1 MSALSS
7 IRNGLTSSGSS
18 IIVGI
23 IIFGLV
29 ATFGGFLGEG
39 SVLSNNSILT
49 VNGKSISQ
57 GEFAIEFGR
66 IEEQL
71 SQGDQD
77 LSNDVIENIVKES
90 IILKELFSQ
99 SAVKV
104 GLNMDDKKLNSLIRN
119 DPSFYNDDSFD
130 IDLFRGFLSRLG
142 MTPDSFKE
150 YVKSR
155 YLAVDL
161 QTILNKDINFSNDY
175 IRQFIEANNQTR
187 DITFAK
193 VLLTEEA
200 MKENITE
207 EEVSQ
212 YYENNKF
219 LYVSPLKISYKLLS
233 VNQDLFNDLVSVT
246 EEEIEEEREAF
257 LNNFVSQKRISHIE
271 ITYDDSNREEK
282 LDLVQN
288 ILLNLKNDSLN
299 FETAVSEYSTDLST
313 KNNKGDLGFTDGS
326 IFPDEFENEIR
337 KLELN
342 QISSVIDL
350 STSFHILK
358 IIEKTDSSF
367 SREDIIERITFIKT
381 SEKLDDVLNY
391 LDDNIF
397 ITDIETLAKEFNLTY
412 ENITDESEDQFFIKF
427 DSLDF
432 DEIEEGSLLGPLES
446 DEGYNI
452 VQIDEITDQ
461 GFKSLDQVNKEIKK
475 ELKTLKASKK
485 IKSLV
490 ENLKNKLINDDTD
503 FIKYSE
509 IKRNNFLLPSEI
521 SQKLFSFEIKENEI
535 FSLILDDGDAY
546 VVKLDK
552 INENKGVI
560 SSEDLG
566 QGKDYL
572 TTVYQD
578 IIRESFINELRKS
591 SSIN

>member
-326 IFPDEFENEIR
+326 IFPDEFENEIK

-342 QISSVIDL
+342 QISNVIDL
-350 STSFHILK
+350 STSFHIIK

-367 SREDIIERITFIKT
+367 SREDIIERITFVKT

>member
-77 LSNDVIENIVKES
+77 LSNDVIESIVKES
-90 IILKELFSQ
+90 IILKELYSQ
-99 SAVKV
+99 SAVKA
-104 GLNMDDKKLNSLIRN
+104 GLNMDDKKLNNLIRN
-119 DPSFYNDDSFD
+119 DSSFYNVDSFD

-150 YVKSR
+150 YVKSK

-161 QTILNKDINFSNDY
+161 QTILSKDINFSNDY

-193 VLLTEEA
+193 VLLAEEA
-200 MKENITE
+200 LKENITE

-219 LYVSPLKISYKLLS
+219 LYISPLKISYKLLN

-246 EEEIEEEREAF
+246 EEEIEKEKEAV
-257 LNNFVSQKRISHIE
+257 LNNFVPQKRISHIE
-271 ITYDDSNREEK
+271 ITYDTSDREEK
-282 LDLVQN
+282 LDLAQN
-288 ILLNLKNDSLN
+288 ILLNLKNNSLN
-299 FETAVSEYSTDLST
+299 FETAVSEYTTDLST

-326 IFPDEFENEIR
+326 IFPDEFENEII
-337 KLELN
+337 KLEPN

-358 IIEKTDSSF
+358 ITEKTDSSF
-367 SREDIIERITFIKT
+367 SRKDIIERITFVKT
-381 SEKLDDVLNY
+381 AEKLDDVLNY
-391 LDDNIF
+391 LDENIF
-397 ITDIETLAKEFNLTY
+397 ITDIETLAEEFSLSY
-412 ENITDESEDQFFIKF
+412 KNINGESEDEFFIKF

-432 DEIEEGSLLGPLES
+432 DEIEEGILLGPLES

-452 VQIDEITDQ
+452 VQIDKIIDQ
-461 GFKSLDQVNKEIKK
+461 GFKSLDQVNEEIEKD
-475 ELKTLKASKK
+475 LKTSKASEKTN
-485 IKSLV
+485 SLV
-490 ENLKNKLINDDTD
+490 ENLKNKLINEDAD
-503 FIKYSE
+503 FTKYSE
-509 IKRNNFLLPSEI
+509 IKRNNFLLPSEV

-535 FSLILDDGDAY
+535 FSTILDNGDAY

-560 SSEDLG
+560 SSEDLD

-572 TTVYQD
+572 TAVYKD

>member
-77 LSNDVIENIVKES
+77 LSNDVIESIVKES
-90 IILKELFSQ
+90 IVLKELYSQ
-99 SAVKV
+99 SAVKA
-104 GLNMDDKKLNSLIRN
+104 GLNMDDKKLNNLIRN

-130 IDLFRGFLSRLG
+130 IDLFRSFLSRLG

-161 QTILNKDINFSNDY
+161 QTILSKDINFSKDY

-193 VLLTEEA
+193 VLLAEEA
-200 MKENITE
+200 LKENITE

-219 LYVSPLKISYKLLS
+219 LYISPLKISYKLLS
-233 VNQDLFNDLVSVT
+233 VNQDLFNDLISVA
-246 EEEIEEEREAF
+246 EEEIEKEKEAV
-257 LNNFVSQKRISHIE
+257 LNNFVPQKRISHIE
-271 ITYDDSNREEK
+271 ITYDLNDREEK
-282 LDLVQN
+282 LDLAQN
-288 ILLNLKNDSLN
+288 ILLNLKNNSLN
-299 FETAVSEYSTDLST
+299 FETAVSEYTTDLST

-326 IFPDEFENEIR
+326 IFPVEFENEIKR
-337 KLELN
+337 LEPS

-358 IIEKTDSSF
+358 ITEKTDSSF
-367 SREDIIERITFIKT
+367 SREDIIERIKFAKT
-381 SEKLDDVLNY
+381 AEKLDDVLNY
-391 LDDNIF
+391 LDENIF
-397 ITDIETLAKEFNLTY
+397 ITDIETLAKEFSLSYKSIN
-412 ENITDESEDQFFIKF
+412 DESEDEFFIKF

-446 DEGYNI
+446 DDGYNI

-461 GFKSLDQVNKEIKK
+461 GFKSLDQVNKEVEK
-475 ELKTLKASKK
+475 ELKTLKASEK
-485 IKSLV
+485 INSLV
-490 ENLKNKLINDDTD
+490 ENLKNKLINEDTD
-503 FIKYSE
+503 FKKYSE
-509 IKRNNFLLPSEI
+509 IKRNNFLLPSEV
-521 SQKLFSFEIKENEI
+521 SEKLFSFDLKENEI
-535 FSLILDDGDAY
+535 FSIILNDGDAY

-560 SSEDLG
+560 SSEDLD

>member
-212 YYENNKF
+212 YYDNNKF
-219 LYVSPLKISYKLLS
+219 LYISPLKISYKLLS

-367 SREDIIERITFIKT
+367 SREDIIERITFVKT

-461 GFKSLDQVNKEIKK
+461 GFKSLDQVNKEIEK

-552 INENKGVI
+552 INGNKGVI

>member
-77 LSNDVIENIVKES
+77 LSNDVIESIVKES
-90 IILKELFSQ
+90 IILKELYSQ

-219 LYVSPLKISYKLLS
+219 LYISPLKISYKLLN

-246 EEEIEEEREAF
+246 EEEIEKEKEAIF
-257 LNNFVSQKRISHIE
+257 NNFVPQKRISHIE
-271 ITYDDSNREEK
+271 ITYDINDREEK
-282 LDLVQN
+282 LDLAQN

-326 IFPDEFENEIR
+326 IFPDEFENEIK

-367 SREDIIERITFIKT
+367 SREDIIERITFVKT

-461 GFKSLDQVNKEIKK
+461 GFKSLNQVNKEIEK

-521 SQKLFSFEIKENEI
+521 SQKLFSFEVKENEI

>member
-77 LSNDVIENIVKES
+77 LSNDVIESIVKES
-90 IILKELFSQ
+90 IILKELYSQ
-99 SAVKV
+99 SAVKA
-104 GLNMDDKKLNSLIRN
+104 GLNMDDKKLNNLIRN
-119 DPSFYNDDSFD
+119 DSSFYNVDSFD

-150 YVKSR
+150 YVKSK

-161 QTILNKDINFSNDY
+161 QTILSKDINFSNDY

-193 VLLTEEA
+193 VLLAEEA
-200 MKENITE
+200 LKENITE

-219 LYVSPLKISYKLLS
+219 LYISPLKISYKLLN

-246 EEEIEEEREAF
+246 EEEIEKEKEAV
-257 LNNFVSQKRISHIE
+257 LNNFVPQKRISHIE
-271 ITYDDSNREEK
+271 ITYDTSDREEK
-282 LDLVQN
+282 LDLAQN
-288 ILLNLKNDSLN
+288 ILLNLKNNSLN
-299 FETAVSEYSTDLST
+299 FETAVSEYTTDLST

-326 IFPDEFENEIR
+326 IFPDEFENEII
-337 KLELN
+337 KLEPN

-358 IIEKTDSSF
+358 ITEKTDSSF
-367 SREDIIERITFIKT
+367 SRKDIIERITFVKT
-381 SEKLDDVLNY
+381 AEKLDDVLNY
-391 LDDNIF
+391 LDENIF
-397 ITDIETLAKEFNLTY
+397 ITDIETLAEEFSLSY
-412 ENITDESEDQFFIKF
+412 KNINGESEDEFFIKF

-452 VQIDEITDQ
+452 VQIDKIIDQ
-461 GFKSLDQVNKEIKK
+461 GFKSLDQVNEEIEKD
-475 ELKTLKASKK
+475 LKTSKASEKTN
-485 IKSLV
+485 SLV
-490 ENLKNKLINDDTD
+490 ENLKNKLINEDAD
-503 FIKYSE
+503 FTKYSE
-509 IKRNNFLLPSEI
+509 IKRNNFLLPSEV

-560 SSEDLG
+560 SSEDLD

-572 TTVYQD
+572 TAVYKD

>member
-77 LSNDVIENIVKES
+77 LSNDVIESIVKES
-90 IILKELFSQ
+90 IILKELYSQ
-99 SAVKV
+99 SAVKA
-104 GLNMDDKKLNSLIRN
+104 GLNMDDKKLNNLIRN

-161 QTILNKDINFSNDY
+161 QTILSKDINFSNDY

-193 VLLTEEA
+193 VLLAEEA
-200 MKENITE
+200 LKENITE

-219 LYVSPLKISYKLLS
+219 LYISPLKISYKLLN

-246 EEEIEEEREAF
+246 EEEIEKEKEAI
-257 LNNFVSQKRISHIE
+257 LNNFVPQKRISHIE
-271 ITYDDSNREEK
+271 ITYDINDREEK
-282 LDLVQN
+282 LDLAQN
-288 ILLNLKNDSLN
+288 ILLNLKNNSLN
-299 FETAVSEYSTDLST
+299 FETAVSEYTTDLST

-326 IFPDEFENEIR
+326 IFPVEFENEIKR
-337 KLELN
+337 LEPS

-358 IIEKTDSSF
+358 ITEKTDSSF
-367 SREDIIERITFIKT
+367 SREDIIERIKFVKT
-381 SEKLDDVLNY
+381 AEKLDDVLNY
-391 LDDNIF
+391 LDENIF
-397 ITDIETLAKEFNLTY
+397 ITDIETLAKEFSLSYKSIN
-412 ENITDESEDQFFIKF
+412 DESEDEFFIKF

-461 GFKSLDQVNKEIKK
+461 GFKSLDQVNKEIEK

-485 IKSLV
+485 INSLV
-490 ENLKNKLINDDTD
+490 ENLKNKLINEDTD
-503 FIKYSE
+503 FTKYSE
-509 IKRNNFLLPSEI
+509 IKRNNFLLPSEV

-535 FSLILDDGDAY
+535 FSIILNDGDAY

-560 SSEDLG
+560 SSEDLD

>member
-77 LSNDVIENIVKES
+77 LSNDVIESIVKES
-90 IILKELFSQ
+90 IILKELYSQ

-219 LYVSPLKISYKLLS
+219 LYISPLKISYKLLS

-358 IIEKTDSSF
+358 IIEKNDSSF
-367 SREDIIERITFIKT
+367 SREDIIERITFVKT

-412 ENITDESEDQFFIKF
+412 ENVTDESEDQFFIKF

-503 FIKYSE
+503 FTKYSE

-521 SQKLFSFEIKENEI
+521 SQKLFSFELKENEI

>member
-77 LSNDVIENIVKES
+77 LSNDVIESIVKES
-90 IILKELFSQ
+90 IILKELYSQ

-219 LYVSPLKISYKLLS
+219 LYISPLKISYKLLS

-246 EEEIEEEREAF
+246 EEEIEEEKEAF

-367 SREDIIERITFIKT
+367 SREDIIERITFVKT

-461 GFKSLDQVNKEIKK
+461 GFKSLDQVNKEIEK

-503 FIKYSE
+503 FTKYSE

>member
-77 LSNDVIENIVKES
+77 LSNDVIESIVKES
-90 IILKELFSQ
+90 IILKELYSQ
-99 SAVKV
+99 SAVKA
-104 GLNMDDKKLNSLIRN
+104 GFNMDDKKLNNLIRN
-119 DPSFYNDDSFD
+119 DPSFYNVDSFD

-161 QTILNKDINFSNDY
+161 QTILSKDINFSNDY

-193 VLLTEEA
+193 VLLAEEA
-200 MKENITE
+200 LKENITE

-219 LYVSPLKISYKLLS
+219 LYISPLKISYKLLNI
-233 VNQDLFNDLVSVT
+233 NQDLFNDLVSVT
-246 EEEIEEEREAF
+246 EEEIEKEKEAIF
-257 LNNFVSQKRISHIE
+257 NNFVPQKRISHIE
-271 ITYDDSNREEK
+271 ITYDLSDREEK
-282 LDLVQN
+282 LDLAQN
-288 ILLNLKNDSLN
+288 ILLNLKNNSLN
-299 FETAVSEYSTDLST
+299 FETAVSEYTTDLST

-326 IFPDEFENEIR
+326 IFPVEFENVIK

-358 IIEKTDSSF
+358 ITEKTDSSF
-367 SREDIIERITFIKT
+367 SREDIIERIKFVKT
-381 SEKLDDVLNY
+381 AEKLDDVLNY
-391 LDDNIF
+391 LDENIF
-397 ITDIETLAKEFNLTY
+397 ITDIETLAKEFSLSYKSIN
-412 ENITDESEDQFFIKF
+412 DESEDEFFIKF

-461 GFKSLDQVNKEIKK
+461 GFKSLDQVNKEIEK

-490 ENLKNKLINDDTD
+490 ENLESKLINDDTD
-503 FIKYSE
+503 FTKYSE

>member
-212 YYENNKF
+212 YYDNNKF
-219 LYVSPLKISYKLLS
+219 LYISPLKISYKLLS

-367 SREDIIERITFIKT
+367 SREDIIERITFVKT

>member
-219 LYVSPLKISYKLLS
+219 LYISPLKISYKLLS

-358 IIEKTDSSF
+358 ITGKTDSSF
-367 SREDIIERITFIKT
+367 SREDIIERITFVKT

>member
-49 VNGKSISQ
+49 INGKSISQ

-77 LSNDVIENIVKES
+77 LSNDVIESIVKES
-90 IILKELFSQ
+90 IVLKELYSQ
-99 SAVKV
+99 SAVKA

-161 QTILNKDINFSNDY
+161 QTILSKDINFSNDY

-219 LYVSPLKISYKLLS
+219 LYISPLKISYKLLN

-246 EEEIEEEREAF
+246 EEEIEKEKEAV
-257 LNNFVSQKRISHIE
+257 LNNFVPQKRISHIE
-271 ITYDDSNREEK
+271 ITYDTSDREEK
-282 LDLVQN
+282 LDLAQN

-326 IFPDEFENEIR
+326 IFPDEFENEIK

-358 IIEKTDSSF
+358 ITEKTDSSF
-367 SREDIIERITFIKT
+367 SRKDIIERITFVKT
-381 SEKLDDVLNY
+381 AEKLDDVLNY
-391 LDDNIF
+391 LDENIF
-397 ITDIETLAKEFNLTY
+397 ITDIETLAEEFSLSY
-412 ENITDESEDQFFIKF
+412 KNINGESEDEFFIKF

-432 DEIEEGSLLGPLES
+432 DEIEEGILLGPLES

-452 VQIDEITDQ
+452 VQIDKIIDQ
-461 GFKSLDQVNKEIKK
+461 GFKSLDQVNEEIEKD
-475 ELKTLKASKK
+475 LKTSKASEKTN
-485 IKSLV
+485 SLV
-490 ENLKNKLINDDTD
+490 ENLKNKLINEDTD
-503 FIKYSE
+503 FTKYSE
-509 IKRNNFLLPSEI
+509 IKRNNFLLPSEV

-535 FSLILDDGDAY
+535 FSTILDDGDAY

-560 SSEDLG
+560 SSEDLD

>member
-1 MSALSS
+1 MSALSN

-49 VNGKSISQ
+49 INGKSISQ

-71 SQGDQD
+71 SQGDED

-90 IILKELFSQ
+90 IVLKELYSQ

-150 YVKSR
+150 YIKSR

-161 QTILNKDINFSNDY
+161 QTILSKDINFGNDY

-187 DITFAK
+187 DITFTK

-219 LYVSPLKISYKLLS
+219 LYISPLKISYKLLS

-246 EEEIEEEREAF
+246 EEEIEEEKEAF

-271 ITYDDSNREEK
+271 ITYDNSNREEK

-299 FETAVSEYSTDLST
+299 FETAVSKYSTDLST

-326 IFPDEFENEIR
+326 IFPDEFENEIK

-367 SREDIIERITFIKT
+367 SREDIIERITFVKT

-391 LDDNIF
+391 LDENIF
-397 ITDIETLAKEFNLTY
+397 ITDIETLAKDFNLTY

-461 GFKSLDQVNKEIKK
+461 GFKSLDQVNKEIEK
-475 ELKTLKASKK
+475 ELKILKASKK

-503 FIKYSE
+503 FTKYSE
-509 IKRNNFLLPSEI
+509 IKRNNFLLPSQI

>member
-49 VNGKSISQ
+49 INGKSISQ

-71 SQGDQD
+71 SQGDQNLSDD
-77 LSNDVIENIVKES
+77 LIESIVKES
-90 IILKELFSQ
+90 IVLKELYFQ
-99 SAVKV
+99 SAVKA
-104 GLNMDDKKLNSLIRN
+104 GLNMDDKKLNSVIRN

-150 YVKSR
+150 YVKSK

-161 QTILNKDINFSNDY
+161 QTILSKDINFSNKF

-187 DITFAK
+187 DITFEK
-193 VLLTEEA
+193 ILLADEA
-200 MKENITE
+200 LKENVTQE
-207 EEVSQ
+207 EIND

-219 LYVSPLKISYKLLS
+219 LYVSPLEISYRLLN
-233 VNQDLFNDLVSVT
+233 VNQELFEDLVFVS
-246 EEEIEEEREAF
+246 EEEIEDERKAI
-257 LNNFVSQKRISHIE
+257 LNNYQVQKKISHIE
-271 ITYDDSNREEK
+271 ITYNDSDREEK
-282 LDLVQN
+282 LELIQN
-288 ILLNLKNDSLN
+288 ILLDLKNESLS
-299 FETAVSEYSTDLST
+299 FENAVLEFSTDLST
-313 KNNKGDLGFTDGS
+313 KNKKGDLGFTDGS
-326 IFPDEFENEIR
+326 IFPDEFENVIK
-337 KLELN
+337 KLEPN
-342 QISSVIDL
+342 QISTVIDL
-350 STSFHILK
+350 ATSFHVIK
-358 IIEKTDSSF
+358 VTEKTDSTI
-367 SREDIIERITFIKT
+367 SREDIIERITFVKT
-381 SEKLDDVLNY
+381 SEKLNDFLNY
-391 LDDNIF
+391 LDENIF
-397 ITDIETLAKEFNLTY
+397 IIDIETLTKEFGLNY
-412 ENITDESEDQFFIKF
+412 ENIANETEDKFFNKF

-452 VQIDEITDQ
+452 VQIDDITDQ
-461 GFKSLDQVNKEIKK
+461 GFMSLDEVNNEIEK
-475 ELKTLKASKK
+475 ELKTAKASKK
-485 IKSLV
+485 FNSLV
-490 ENLKNKLINDDTD
+490 ENLKNKLISEDVNFT
-503 FIKYSE
+503 KYSE
-509 IKRNNFLLPSEI
+509 IKRNNLLLPSEV
-521 SQKLFSFEIKENEI
+521 SQKLFSFEISENDI
-535 FSLILDDGDAY
+535 FSVTLDSGDAY
-546 VVKLDK
+546 VIKLDK
-552 INENKGVI
+552 INENKGVV
-560 SSEDLG
+560 SSEDID
-566 QGKDYL
+566 QGKNYL

>member
-77 LSNDVIENIVKES
+77 LSNDVIESIVKES
-90 IILKELFSQ
+90 IILKELYSQ

-161 QTILNKDINFSNDY
+161 QTILNKEINFSNDY

-219 LYVSPLKISYKLLS
+219 LYISPLKISYKLLS

-246 EEEIEEEREAF
+246 EEEIEEEKEAF

-367 SREDIIERITFIKT
+367 SREDIIERITFVKT

>member
-219 LYVSPLKISYKLLS
+219 LYISPLKISYKLLS

-367 SREDIIERITFIKT
+367 SREDIIERITFVKT